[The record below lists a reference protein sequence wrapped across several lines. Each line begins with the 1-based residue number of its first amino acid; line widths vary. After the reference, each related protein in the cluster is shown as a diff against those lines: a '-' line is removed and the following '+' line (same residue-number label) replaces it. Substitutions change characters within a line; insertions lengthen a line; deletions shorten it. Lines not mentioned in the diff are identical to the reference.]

1 MKIGKYKLS
10 GGWDNGTPLY
20 CEMQMMTLK
29 CTSVNKTSLQTL
41 SLVNSAYC
49 KNSKFFPEETWY
61 CINWTVV
68 WKLLFHP
75 EMYYAKIY
83 NFLINIPDSL
93 TKFTLILFDVKD
105 KVKINKK
112 RIVFGLFNNQPTN
125 PTINDQVNNY

>member
-1 MKIGKYKLS
+1 
-10 GGWDNGTPLY
+10 
-20 CEMQMMTLK
+20 
-29 CTSVNKTSLQTL
+29 
-41 SLVNSAYC
+41 
-49 KNSKFFPEETWY
+49 
-61 CINWTVV
+61 
-68 WKLLFHP
+68 
-75 EMYYAKIY
+75 MYYAKIY